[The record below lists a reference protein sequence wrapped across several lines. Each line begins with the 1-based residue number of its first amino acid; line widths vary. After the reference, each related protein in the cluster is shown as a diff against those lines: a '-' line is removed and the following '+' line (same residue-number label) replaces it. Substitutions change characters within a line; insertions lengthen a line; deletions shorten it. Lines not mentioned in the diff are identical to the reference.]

1 MVNIEKSKLKTVF
14 FCVFAAIVFNGHCSA
29 HLTVIIH
36 TFYFVNTFTYF
47 KSTLAGK
54 NPLFA

>member
-54 NPLFA
+54 NP